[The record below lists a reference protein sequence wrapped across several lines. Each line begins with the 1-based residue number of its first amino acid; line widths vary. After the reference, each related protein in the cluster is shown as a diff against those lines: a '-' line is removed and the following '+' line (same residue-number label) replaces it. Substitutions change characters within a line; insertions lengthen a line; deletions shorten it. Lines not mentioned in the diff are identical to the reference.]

1 MNSFLLTFF
10 LIFKRFLVSNMLFY
24 IEKIKIWFDCNIY
37 SEVIYSEQF
46 WFELSLWLPIRIWCF
61 QIWHYCSFLTGLSLR
76 HYILQLGLGL
86 LSIISMNIS
95 FFIKIH
101 CILGF
106 YCFVLNFN
114 FGFFV
119 MPGNRSIDLSY
130 YIFLFLFDDLFS
142 PFLQSNYISITQNWL
157 SRKQK

>member
-1 MNSFLLTFF
+1 
-10 LIFKRFLVSNMLFY
+10 MLFY
-24 IEKIKIWFDCNIY
+24 IEKIKIWFDCNIF

-61 QIWHYCSFLTGLSLR
+61 QIWHYCSFLTWLSLR